1 MAYSEKVI
9 DHYENPRNVGSM
21 DKNDPN
27 VATGMVGAPACGDV
41 MKLQLKI
48 SDAGII
54 EDAKF
59 KTYGCGSAIASSSLV
74 TEWVKGK
81 SIDEA
86 GEIKNTAIAEELA
99 LPPVKIH
106 CSILAEDAIKAAI
119 EDYRTK
125 HNSQAGRLMSVT
137 MTPAASDRVKSFI
150 ENRGKGLGLRLGI
163 KTTGCSGLAYVLEF
177 VDDLNED
184 DTLFS
189 INDVN
194 IIIDGKSLVYLD
206 GIELDFVKEGLNEGF
221 KFTNPNAKGE
231 CGCGESFNV

>member
-1 MAYSEKVI
+1 MAYSEKAL

-21 DKNDPN
+21 DKNDPS

-48 SDAGII
+48 SDEGII

-81 SIDEA
+81 TIEEA

-119 EDYRTK
+119 EDY
-125 HNSQAGRLMSVT
+125 
-137 MTPAASDRVKSFI
+137 KS
-150 ENRGKGLGLRLGI
+150 KQS
-163 KTTGCSGLAYVLEF
+163 K
-177 VDDLNED
+177 
-184 DTLFS
+184 
-189 INDVN
+189 
-194 IIIDGKSLVYLD
+194 
-206 GIELDFVKEGLNEGF
+206 
-221 KFTNPNAKGE
+221 
-231 CGCGESFNV
+231 